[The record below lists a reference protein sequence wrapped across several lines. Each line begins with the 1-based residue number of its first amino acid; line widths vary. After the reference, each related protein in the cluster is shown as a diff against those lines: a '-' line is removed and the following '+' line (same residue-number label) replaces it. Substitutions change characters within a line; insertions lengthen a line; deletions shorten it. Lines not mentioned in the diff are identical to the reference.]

1 MVGWLIVDGTYLSTI
16 NSSNS
21 FNQPSTIKPS
31 TLFWV
36 IVPQIALF
44 VTEVFPMNARKITA
58 VLAVVM
64 VLVALL
70 VIQANAAL
78 KAGDKAPNF
87 KLEAINGKEP
97 INLTE
102 FTNKPTLLVFW
113 ASWCPHCQN
122 ELPVV
127 QRLYKELGPKG
138 VNVVG
143 VSVDRNI
150 NDARNVIKKLNITFP
165 NGFAGTESGDRAIS
179 GYGIRGIPT
188 VFVIGKDGVIKATYA
203 GEADAGRLKDDF
215 AKLGVKS

>member
-1 MVGWLIVDGTYLSTI
+1 
-16 NSSNS
+16 
-21 FNQPSTIKPS
+21 
-31 TLFWV
+31 
-36 IVPQIALF
+36 
-44 VTEVFPMNARKITA
+44 MNARKITA